1 MIRGHST
8 NRLVLTVDGV
18 RLNNAIY
25 RGGNI
30 HNVISISP
38 LTIENTE
45 VILGSASVLYGS
57 DAIGGVMNFYTK
69 KAKLSFDSN
78 PHIELNINSR
88 YSSASSEKMYHLD
101 LNYGL
106 KKIAFLSS
114 FSKSDFGD
122 LKMGIN
128 GPSDYLRPN
137 YVTQSSNGEDIL
149 VINSNPR
156 VQRNTGY
163 DQTNFYKK
171 LFMSQ
176 MKISAMIWEFIS
188 LKLEIYQ
195 DMTG

>member
-1 MIRGHST
+1 MVKADLLKNIGNIFIQKSQLGGGSPMIRGHST

-106 KKIAFLSS
+106 KKMAFLNFSGS
-114 FSKSDFGD
+114 FG
-122 LKMGIN
+122 
-128 GPSDYLRPN
+128 
-137 YVTQSSNGEDIL
+137 
-149 VINSNPR
+149 
-156 VQRNTGY
+156 VQV
-163 DQTNFYKK
+163 
-171 LFMSQ
+171 
-176 MKISAMIWEFIS
+176 
-188 LKLEIYQ
+188 KLE
-195 DMTG
+195 